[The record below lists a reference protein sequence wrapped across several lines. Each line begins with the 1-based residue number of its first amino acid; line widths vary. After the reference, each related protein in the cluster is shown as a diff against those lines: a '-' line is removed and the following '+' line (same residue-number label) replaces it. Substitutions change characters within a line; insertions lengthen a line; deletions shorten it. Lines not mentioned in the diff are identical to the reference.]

1 MSGRHRE
8 RRPRRDNAGRAL
20 AGLSAVGAT
29 ALVIGA
35 ASTAPAEASG
45 ADWIATAQCES
56 SGDWSIHTGHYE
68 GGLQFDPGTWL
79 AYGGAQ
85 YAAHAYLATPAQQI
99 AVAEKVLAKQGRG
112 AWPVCFRAG
121 NRAPAPAA
129 KPAPAVQASTYTGP
143 VTTYVVQLGDTLAG
157 IASAHGTG
165 WEQLAALNRATIP
178 NPDVIYPG
186 QTLRLP
192 A

>member
-1 MSGRHRE
+1 MG
-8 RRPRRDNAGRAL
+8 
-20 AGLSAVGAT
+20 AV
-29 ALVIGA
+29 
-35 ASTAPAEASG
+35 STTPAQ
-45 ADWIATAQCES
+45 ADVDWDAVAQCES
-56 SGDWSIHTGHYE
+56 GGNWAINTGNGYL
-68 GGLQFDPGTWL
+68 GGLQWTIGTWR
-79 AYGGAQ
+79 ANGGVGNPANASREAQ
-85 YAAHAYLATPAQQI
+85 IT
-99 AVAEKVLAKQGRG
+99 VAERIIATQGVARG
-112 AWPVCFRAG
+112 LQNWPVCGRKAG
-121 NRAPAPAA
+121 TPTKTATVPIHTAPAA
-129 KPAPAVQASTYTGP
+129 PTYTGP